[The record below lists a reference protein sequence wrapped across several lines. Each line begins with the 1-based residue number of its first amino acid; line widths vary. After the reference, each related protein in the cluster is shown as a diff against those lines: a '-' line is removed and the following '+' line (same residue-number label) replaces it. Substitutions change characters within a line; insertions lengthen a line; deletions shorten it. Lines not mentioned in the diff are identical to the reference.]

1 MTWIITFVLIAFFIY
16 LVYNGVALSLF
27 GVPKSLS
34 MTYYLFEEKKKW
46 SRIFFPIMMTSVV
59 AMLLPAW
66 LELSEGSPFQFTAF
80 LAAAGILFV
89 GAAPAFKSSSLENSV
104 HMVSAVVAAI
114 FALLWVILVSKMWL
128 LIVIW
133 LAFIAVLAF
142 LSKSVKSSYIYW
154 LETVAFM
161 ATFTSIIAHYVA
173 F

>member
-1 MTWIITFVLIAFFIY
+1 
-16 LVYNGVALSLF
+16 
-27 GVPKSLS
+27 
-34 MTYYLFEEKKKW
+34 
-46 SRIFFPIMMTSVV
+46 MTSVV

-128 LIVIW
+128 LIVLW
-133 LAFIAVLAF
+133 LAFIALIAVLT
-142 LSKSVKSSYIYW
+142 KSVKSSYIYW

-161 ATFTSIIAHYVA
+161 ATFTSIIAHYVV

>member
-16 LVYNGVALSLF
+16 LVYNGAALRLF

-34 MTYYLFEEKKKW
+34 MTYYLLEEKKKW
-46 SRIFFPIMMTSVV
+46 SRIFFPITMTSVV

-89 GAAPAFKSSSLENSV
+89 GAAPAFMNNRLENLV
-104 HMVSAVVAAI
+104 HIVSAIVAAV
-114 FALLWVILVSKMWL
+114 FALLWVVLVSKMWL
-128 LIVIW
+128 IIVMW
-133 LAFIAVLAF
+133 LAFIALVAF
-142 LSKSVKSSYIYW
+142 LTKSVKSSYTYW